1 MPHLSNEM
9 KAIEMLNLFTNVKCV
24 FTTVISGWANCI
36 LFSINVLFIC
46 SSLSAHPQM
55 TSTVA
60 SGTIII
66 DDFHQVLLD
75 QLSAANIPFDYQPNI
90 TEDEA
95 LAVISNYET
104 VICRSK
110 INFTADVLNNLPN
123 LKCIARGGAGMDNID
138 EVKANSMGINLINA
152 PEGNRDAV
160 AEHTIGLIL
169 ALSNNIPKGNSEV
182 KNKIWEREANRGF
195 EIGGKI
201 IGIIGYGNTG
211 KALAAK
217 LAGFGCSIIAYD
229 KYAASENPMVK
240 AVSLKELL
248 VSADII
254 SLHVPLTAETK
265 YMVNQDFIAESK
277 PGFMLIN
284 TSRGAVVENKAVLNA
299 IENGHLGAFGA
310 DVLENEKFA
319 KYSLEE
325 MVVFEAL
332 ASKSQVLLTPH
343 VAGWT
348 KESYLK
354 ISEIIANK
362 VISFTTKLKKY

>member
-1 MPHLSNEM
+1 
-9 KAIEMLNLFTNVKCV
+9 
-24 FTTVISGWANCI
+24 
-36 LFSINVLFIC
+36 
-46 SSLSAHPQM
+46 M

-75 QLSAANIPFDYQPNI
+75 QLQAANIPFDYQPNI
-90 TEDEA
+90 TEKEA
-95 LAVISNYET
+95 LAVINRYET

-138 EVKANSMGINLINA
+138 EVKANSMGITLINA

-160 AEHTIGLIL
+160 AEHAIGMIL
-169 ALSNNIPKGNSEV
+169 ALSNNIAKGNSEV

-195 EIGGKI
+195 EIGGKT
-201 IGIIGYGNTG
+201 IGIIGFGNTG

-217 LAGFGCSIIAYD
+217 LAGFGCRLIAYD
-229 KYAASENPMVK
+229 MYSPSENPMVE
-240 AVSLKELL
+240 AVELKELL
-248 VSADII
+248 TAADII
-254 SLHVPLTAETK
+254 SLHVPLTDETK
-265 YMVNQDFIAESK
+265 YMVNQDFIAECK
-277 PGFMLIN
+277 PAFTLIN

-299 IENGHLGAFGA
+299 LEEGKMSAFGA

-319 KYSLEE
+319 KYSPEE
-325 MVVFEAL
+325 MVIFEAL

-348 KESYLK
+348 KESYWK
-354 ISEIIANK
+354 ISEIIANR